1 MKHHYYQQI
10 KKKKVKR
17 SFEDEVRTKPPV
29 KVDMSYRT
37 PEEWQEIMKEARR
50 KNG

>member
-10 KKKKVKR
+10 KNKKVKR

-29 KVDMSYRT
+29 KVELNRT
-37 PEEWQEIMKEARR
+37 VEEWQEIMREARR